1 MVVTTVL
8 LDLFH
13 VDQIEETDSSA
24 IVGDQESHAN
34 FPSSSLD
41 NRTPNVHHQ
50 LDPSE
55 DSGLMKKVLPRST
68 PQRPQFGLTFSHV
81 LSAKA
86 ELPAGVPVRTDS
98 PRPHPRTHPGYS
110 LNLPSA
116 SPSST

>member
-1 MVVTTVL
+1 MVITTVL

-24 IVGDQESHAN
+24 NVGDQESHVN
-34 FPSSSLD
+34 FLSSSFD

-50 LDPSE
+50 LDLSE

-68 PQRPQFGLTFSHV
+68 PQRAPFGLTFSHV
-81 LSAKA
+81 LSAKS

-98 PRPHPRTHPGYS
+98 PRFHPRSHPIH
-110 LNLPSA
+110 
-116 SPSST
+116 